1 MLAFTIPDTKTFM
14 SLLLKG
20 TAFDD
25 FIFCH
30 GEISAFTF
38 LSIDGKRDM
47 DYYSEEE
54 TETRCS
60 WAEIKPLV
68 FQAVKGKK
76 TPKQMKIVLA
86 RSKNDIAAYHN
97 CQDVF
102 WNLLFRDDTL
112 LCTLSVMEET
122 FSMDKT
128 TEKQWE
134 EWVFTFCKEHGIAVQ
149 KE

>member
-14 SLLLKG
+14 SHLLKG
-20 TAFDD
+20 TVFDD
-25 FIFCH
+25 FVFCQ

-38 LSIDGKRDM
+38 ISIDGKRDM
-47 DYYSEEE
+47 DYYPDTE

-86 RSKNDIAAYHN
+86 RPKAELDAYTN

-102 WNLLFRDDTL
+102 WNLLFRDNTL
-112 LCTLSVMEET
+112 LCTLSTMQET
-122 FSMDKT
+122 FSMDKS

-134 EWVFTFCKEHGIAVQ
+134 EWVLSFCKTHGITVQ